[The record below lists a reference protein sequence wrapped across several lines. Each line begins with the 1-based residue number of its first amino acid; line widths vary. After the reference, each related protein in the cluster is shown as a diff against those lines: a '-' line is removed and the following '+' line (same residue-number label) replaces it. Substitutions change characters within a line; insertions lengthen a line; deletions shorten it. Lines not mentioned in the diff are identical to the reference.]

1 MFARHLHRSTSRRR
15 TLRAASAVLAALALL
30 VAGAAAAAQIGI
42 VTPGAQETLH
52 DNAGNVEV
60 RVAAAPEPARGE
72 SVEVWLDGR
81 LAARGAQTDFSLG
94 GVERGEHTLQV
105 RLVDRD
111 GRTLAVSEPLTF
123 HVWQASRLFP
133 NRRGAR

>member
-1 MFARHLHRSTSRRR
+1 MFARQLHGSTMGRRA
-15 TLRAASAVLAALALL
+15 LRAVSAALALL
-30 VAGAAAAAQIGI
+30 AAAAAAAAQIGI
-42 VTPGAQETLH
+42 VTPTAQQTLH

-72 SVEVWLDGR
+72 QVEVWLDGQ
-81 LAARGAQTDFSLG
+81 LAARGAQTEFSLG

-111 GRTLAVSEPLTF
+111 GRTLAVSQPLTF
-123 HVWQASRLFP
+123 HLWQASRLFP
-133 NRRGAR
+133 NRRSAR